1 MSLPFTDY
9 SENALV
15 EQPAIALFGELWG
28 NANTVNC
35 LHESFGPGGTLGR
48 EADSEV
54 VLVSRLRP
62 ALMRLN
68 PGVPAGTIDAAV
80 EELVRDR
87 TSMGLVN
94 ANRDIYKLL
103 KDGVRVE
110 ARNQWGEPTVDTVCV
125 IDWDN
130 PDNNDFLLVSQ
141 LWVTGDIYTRRPD
154 LVGFVNGLPLVVF
167 ELKAVHKRLED
178 AYSGNIRDYKTSI
191 PQLFWYNGFI
201 IVSNGADSRI
211 GTITSSW
218 EHFSE
223 WKKVDSEDEQG
234 ITSLETII
242 RGTCGKSRLLDL
254 IENYVLFVEAGGGTI
269 KVLAMNHQYL
279 GVENA
284 IRAFQGI
291 KENQGKLG
299 VFWHTQGSGKSY
311 SMIFFSQKILRK
323 HPGNWTFAVVT
334 DRQELDEQIYKNF
347 VNAGAVIEQ
356 DVQATSGEHLK
367 RLLRENHRNVFTL
380 IHKFHTEKGERYPKL
395 SDRSDIIVM
404 VDEAHRTQYDILAMN
419 MRNALPN
426 AAFIAFTGTPLMAG
440 EERTREV
447 FGDYVSVYNFAQSVE
462 DSATVPLYYENRIP
476 RLQLTNEA
484 LNDDLNELLDSAALD
499 EEQEKK
505 LEREFARQYHLIT
518 RDDRLEAIAED
529 IVAHFMGRGDMGKAM
544 VVSVDKATAVRMYD
558 KVGKYWRQYLDELR
572 AEYRRSS
579 GQKRDTLAERVKF
592 MEETDMAVVV
602 SSAQNE
608 VEDFAA
614 KGLDILTHRKRMINE
629 QLDTKFKNPDD
640 PLRIVFVCAMWITG
654 FDVPCLSTIYLD
666 KPMKNHTLMQ
676 TIARA
681 NRVFKDKTNGLIV
694 DYIGIFRDLQRAL
707 AIYGTA
713 QGGAAGEG
721 DMPIKD
727 KDELVTAL
735 GTALDEAEEYCRR
748 FNVDPAVI
756 LASQGGECA
765 ALIAD
770 AADSLLETEESK
782 KEYTS
787 LASDAIKL
795 YKAILPD
802 PRASGF
808 QARVTLLAVLVAR
821 IRALTPLADISQ
833 VMEGVNALLDDSIA
847 TDGYRISDPV
857 SVVDLSQVDFEALRK
872 KFDAGRKRT
881 IAEQLKGAINTKL
894 QKMVRL
900 NKSRTDFADKFQ
912 KLIDDYNAACI
923 AGNPD
928 IDDFFG
934 KLVKFTKELDAE
946 ERRGIAEQLSE
957 EELAMFDILAK
968 PDINLDEK
976 EKNQVKQVA
985 RDLLETL
992 KTGKLVLDW
1001 RKRQQSRAQVR
1012 QAIDIKLD
1020 AGLPRCYTKE
1030 IYKQKC
1036 DDVFRH
1042 VYDSYYGAGQSIY
1055 SQAG

>member
-1 MSLPFTDY
+1 MGLPFTDY
-9 SENALV
+9 SEDALV

-28 NANTVNC
+28 TGNTING
-35 LHESFGPGGTLGR
+35 LHETFGSGGTLGR
-48 EADSEV
+48 ETDSEV

-62 ALMRLN
+62 VLVTLN
-68 PGVPAGTIDAAV
+68 PGLPAATIDAAV
-80 EELVRDR
+80 DELVRDR

-94 ANRDIYKLL
+94 ANRDVYKLI

-110 ARNQWGEPTVDTVCV
+110 GRNECGELTVDTVRV

-141 LWVTGDIYTRRPD
+141 FWVTGDIYSRRPD

-167 ELKAVHKRLED
+167 ELKAVHGRLED
-178 AYSGNIRDYKTSI
+178 AYRGNIRDYKAAI

-201 IVSNGADSRI
+201 VVSNGADSKI

-218 EHFSE
+218 EHFNE
-223 WKKVDSEDEQG
+223 WKKVGSEDEQG
-234 ITSLETII
+234 ITSLETMI
-242 RGTCGKSRLLDL
+242 RGTCGKARLLDL
-254 IENYVLFVEAGGGTI
+254 IENYILFVEAGGGAI

-284 IRAFQGI
+284 IKAFQGI
-291 KENQGKLG
+291 KENQGRLG

-323 HPGNWTFAVVT
+323 CPGNWTFVVVT

-356 DVQATSGEHLK
+356 DVQATSGEHLR
-367 RLLRENHRNVFTL
+367 RLLRENHRNIFTL
-380 IHKFHTEKGERYPKL
+380 VHKFHTEKGEKYPKL

-462 DSATVPLYYENRIP
+462 DNATVPLYYENRIP

-484 LNDDLNELLDSAALD
+484 LNDDLSELLDNAALD

-558 KVGKYWRQYLDELR
+558 KVSKYWRQYLDELR

-579 GQKRDTLAERVKF
+579 GQKREALAGRVKF

-608 VEDFAA
+608 VGDFTA
-614 KGLDILTHRKRMINE
+614 KGLDILTHRKRMVNE
-629 QLDTKFKNPDD
+629 QLDAKFKDPDD

-694 DYIGIFRDLQRAL
+694 DYIGIFRDLQKAL

-713 QGGAAGEG
+713 QGGAVGEG
-721 DMPIKD
+721 DVPIKD
-727 KDELVTAL
+727 KGELVKAL
-735 GTALDEAEEYCRR
+735 EAAAEDAEEYCRR
-748 FNVDPAVI
+748 FGVEPEAI
-756 LASQGGECA
+756 LASQGSECA

-770 AADSLLETEESK
+770 AADALLETEQSK
-782 KEYTS
+782 KEYMS
-787 LASDAIKL
+787 LAGGAIKL

-802 PRASGF
+802 PRASEF
-808 QARVTLLAVLVAR
+808 QARVTVLALLVAR
-821 IRALTPLADISQ
+821 IRALTPQADISQ
-833 VMEGVNALLDDSIA
+833 VMDGVNVLLDDSIA

-857 SVVDLSQVDFEALRK
+857 SVVDLSQIDFEALRR
-872 KFDAGRKRT
+872 KFDEGRKRT
-881 IAEQLKGAINTKL
+881 IAEQLKGAINSKL

-900 NKSRTDFADKFQ
+900 NKSRMDFADKFQ
-912 KLIDDYNAACI
+912 KLIDDYNAACL

-928 IDDFFG
+928 IDDFFR
-934 KLVKFTKELDAE
+934 KLMEFTEELDAE

-957 EELAMFDILAK
+957 EELAMFDILTK
-968 PDINLDEK
+968 PDMKLDEI
-976 EKNQVKQVA
+976 EKDQVKQAA
-985 RDLLETL
+985 RELLETL
-992 KTGKLVLDW
+992 KTSKLVLDW

-1012 QAIDIKLD
+1012 QTIDIKLD

-1042 VYDSYYGAGQSIY
+1042 VYDSYYGAGQSVY

>member
-1 MSLPFTDY
+1 
-9 SENALV
+9 
-15 EQPAIALFGELWG
+15 
-28 NANTVNC
+28 
-35 LHESFGPGGTLGR
+35 
-48 EADSEV
+48 
-54 VLVSRLRP
+54 
-62 ALMRLN
+62 
-68 PGVPAGTIDAAV
+68 
-80 EELVRDR
+80 
-87 TSMGLVN
+87 
-94 ANRDIYKLL
+94 
-103 KDGVRVE
+103 
-110 ARNQWGEPTVDTVCV
+110 
-125 IDWDN
+125 
-130 PDNNDFLLVSQ
+130 
-141 LWVTGDIYTRRPD
+141 
-154 LVGFVNGLPLVVF
+154 
-167 ELKAVHKRLED
+167 
-178 AYSGNIRDYKTSI
+178 
-191 PQLFWYNGFI
+191 
-201 IVSNGADSRI
+201 
-211 GTITSSW
+211 
-218 EHFSE
+218 
-223 WKKVDSEDEQG
+223 
-234 ITSLETII
+234 
-242 RGTCGKSRLLDL
+242 
-254 IENYVLFVEAGGGTI
+254 
-269 KVLAMNHQYL
+269 
-279 GVENA
+279 
-284 IRAFQGI
+284 
-291 KENQGKLG
+291 
-299 VFWHTQGSGKSY
+299 
-311 SMIFFSQKILRK
+311 MIFFSQKILRK
-323 HPGNWTFAVVT
+323 CPGNWTFVVVT

-356 DVQATSGEHLK
+356 DVQATSGEHLR
-367 RLLRENHRNVFTL
+367 RLLRENHRNIFTL
-380 IHKFHTEKGERYPKL
+380 VHKFHTEKGEKYPKL

-462 DSATVPLYYENRIP
+462 DNATVPLYYENRIP

-484 LNDDLNELLDSAALD
+484 LNDDLSELLDNAALD

-558 KVGKYWRQYLDELR
+558 KVSKYWRQYLDELR

-579 GQKRDTLAERVKF
+579 GQKRETLAERVKF

-614 KGLDILTHRKRMINE
+614 KGLDILLHRKRMINE
-629 QLDTKFKNPDD
+629 QLDTKFKDPDD
-640 PLRIVFVCAMWITG
+640 LLRIVFVCAMWITG

-681 NRVFKDKTNGLIV
+681 NRVFEDKTNGLIV
-694 DYIGIFRDLQRAL
+694 DYIGIFRDLQKAL

-721 DMPIKD
+721 DTPIKD
-727 KDELVTAL
+727 KEELVKAL
-735 GTALDEAEEYCRR
+735 EAAAEDAEEYCRR
-748 FNVDPAVI
+748 FGVEPEVI
-756 LASQGGECA
+756 LASQGSECT

-770 AADSLLETEESK
+770 AADALLETEESK
-782 KEYTS
+782 KEYMS
-787 LASDAIKL
+787 LAGEAIKL

-802 PRASGF
+802 PRASEF
-808 QARVTLLAVLVAR
+808 QARVTVLALLVAR
-821 IRALTPLADISQ
+821 IRALTPQADISQ

-857 SVVDLSQVDFEALRK
+857 SVVDLSQIDFEALRR
-872 KFDAGRKRT
+872 KFDEGRKRT
-881 IAEQLKGAINTKL
+881 ITEQLKGAINSKL

-900 NKSRTDFADKFQ
+900 NKSRMDFADKFQ
-912 KLIDDYNAACI
+912 RLIDDYNVACL

-928 IDDFFG
+928 IDDFFS
-934 KLVKFTKELDAE
+934 KLVEFTKELDEE

-957 EELAMFDILAK
+957 EELAMFDILTK
-968 PDINLDEK
+968 PDMKLDEK

-985 RDLLETL
+985 RELLESL
-992 KTGKLVLDW
+992 KTSKLVLDW

-1020 AGLPRCYTKE
+1020 QGLPRCYTKE

-1055 SQAG
+1055 GQAG

>member
-1 MSLPFTDY
+1 MGLPFTEY
-9 SENALV
+9 SEDALV

-28 NANTVNC
+28 TGNTINC
-35 LHESFGPGGTLGR
+35 LHETFGPGGTLER
-48 EADSEV
+48 ETESEV

-62 ALMRLN
+62 ALEKLN
-68 PGVPAGTIDAAV
+68 PCLPAATISAAV

-94 ANRDIYKLL
+94 ANCDIYGLL

-110 ARNQWGEPTVDTVCV
+110 ARDAEGEPTVDVVRV

-130 PDNNDFLLVSQ
+130 PDNNNFLLASQ
-141 LWVTGDIYTRRPD
+141 FWVMGDIYTKRPD

-178 AYSGNIRDYKTSI
+178 AYSGNIRDYKASI

-218 EHFSE
+218 EHFNE
-223 WKKVDSEDEQG
+223 WKKVDSEEEQG
-234 ITSLETII
+234 VTSLETMI
-242 RGTCGKSRLLDL
+242 RGTCGRARLLDL
-254 IENYVLFVEAGGGTI
+254 VENYTLFVEAGGGTI
-269 KVLAMNHQYL
+269 KILAMNHQYL

-284 IRAFQGI
+284 IRAFQNI
-291 KENQGKLG
+291 RENQGKLG

-323 HPGNWTFAVVT
+323 CPGNWTFVVVT
-334 DRQELDEQIYKNF
+334 DRQELDDQIYKNF

-380 IHKFHTEKGERYPKL
+380 IHKFHTEKGEKYPKL

-426 AAFIAFTGTPLMAG
+426 AAFIAFTGTPLMVG

-447 FGDYVSVYNFAQSVE
+447 FGEYVSVYNFAQSVE
-462 DSATVPLYYENRIP
+462 DNATVPLYYENRIP

-484 LNDDLNELLDSAALD
+484 LNDDINELLDNAMLD

-558 KVGKYWRQYLDELR
+558 KVNKYWQQYLDELK

-579 GQKRDTLAERVKF
+579 GPKREALADRVRF

-614 KGLDILTHRKRMINE
+614 KGLDILTHRRRMVNE
-629 QLDTKFKNPDD
+629 QLDTKFKDPDD

-676 TIARA
+676 TISRA
-681 NRVFKDKTNGLIV
+681 NRVFEDKTNGLIV
-694 DYIGIFRDLQRAL
+694 DYIGIFRDLQKAL
-707 AIYGTA
+707 AIYGTV
-713 QGGAAGEG
+713 QGAASEG
-721 DMPIKD
+721 DTPIRD
-727 KDELVTAL
+727 KEELVNDLEASL
-735 GTALDEAEEYCRR
+735 KEAEEYCRR
-748 FNVDPAVI
+748 FDVEPEAI
-756 LASQGGECA
+756 LASQGGECV

-770 AADSLLETEESK
+770 AVDALLETQDSK
-782 KEYTS
+782 KEFMS
-787 LASDAIKL
+787 LAGRAIKL

-802 PRASGF
+802 PRATEF
-808 QARVTLLAVLVAR
+808 QARVTLLAVLIAR
-821 IRALTPLADISQ
+821 IRSLTPQADISQ

-847 TDGYRISDPV
+847 TYGYRISDPV
-857 SVVDLSQVDFEALRK
+857 SIVDLSQIDFEALKRK
-872 KFDAGRKRT
+872 FEEGRKRT
-881 IAEQLKGAINTKL
+881 IAEQLKGAINSKL
-894 QKMVRL
+894 QRMVRL
-900 NKSRTDFADKFQ
+900 NKARMDFADKFQ
-912 KLIDDYNAACI
+912 KLIDDYNVACL

-928 IDDFFG
+928 IDDFFN
-934 KLVKFTKELDAE
+934 KLVEFTKELNAE
-946 ERRGIAEQLSE
+946 EKRGIAEQLSE
-957 EELAMFDILAK
+957 EELAMFDILTK
-968 PDINLDEK
+968 PDMDLDEK

-985 RDLLETL
+985 RNLLEAL
-992 KTGKLVLDW
+992 KTSKLVLDW
-1001 RKRQQSRAQVR
+1001 RKRQQSRAQVK
-1012 QAIDIKLD
+1012 QTIDIKLD
-1020 AGLPRCYTKE
+1020 EGLPRCYTKE
-1030 IYKQKC
+1030 IYEQKC
-1036 DDVFRH
+1036 ADVFQH